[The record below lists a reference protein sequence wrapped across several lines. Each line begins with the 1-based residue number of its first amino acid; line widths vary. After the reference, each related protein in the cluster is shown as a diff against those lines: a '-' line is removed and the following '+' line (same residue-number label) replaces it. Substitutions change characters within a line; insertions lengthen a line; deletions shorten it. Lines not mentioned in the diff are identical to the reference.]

1 MEAKKVNLITDSTI
15 AYWKNILL
23 DDVKL
28 LDLPSRKLTV
38 KNSVDQGSLLRTQ
51 FSADVTSKVKANIVG
66 DNKIE
71 AFFITALS
79 ILLQRYT
86 NQIDIAFGL
95 TIDDND
101 NAHNNL
107 ALFRNS
113 IDPTTDF
120 TILNNQT
127 KEILA
132 LHKANPY
139 PTDKFLKDFNLVK
152 DNGENV
158 VLDVVLAINS
168 IKDSAT
174 ISNDTDATDAIEF
187 VGSVY
192 SKSNIKVVLN
202 IAEEHIKFD
211 LIFNENIFDK
221 ELIVQ
226 FMQHYKH
233 IVPLLIE
240 QSSTAV
246 GSINILS
253 ETEQSR
259 LLNEFNTPYAAYLRE
274 KTIVDLLNEQAVKTP
289 NNIAVAYEEN
299 SLTYAELHKLSNQ
312 FADYL
317 IKKHGAAKGDFA
329 CLILERSEW
338 LIVSMMGILKA
349 GAVYV
354 PVDPNYPDE
363 RIDYIK
369 EDSNCDFTV
378 DAAAIEEFNATCD
391 TYSTEEVKDIN
402 LEPSDLIYIIY
413 TSGTTG
419 KPKGVQLE
427 HRNIVSL
434 FVNDDQ
440 FYDFNETDVW
450 TMFHSYCFDFSVWE
464 MYGALF
470 FGGKLII
477 PSKEVIKDPYEF
489 MSLVIKEKVTIL
501 NQTPSSFLN
510 IMGSLPTDDVD
521 LNLRYVIF
529 GGEALF
535 PKYLEKWYR
544 KFPSIQ
550 FVNGYGITET
560 TIFTT
565 FNIIDDEDIRT
576 NISNIGN
583 CISTLSSHVVNTNNQ
598 LQPIGV
604 IGELCISGHGLARGY
619 LNRPELTDQ
628 KFIDN
633 PFEQGEKMYR
643 SGDLVKRLSDG
654 TLEYIGRID
663 HQVKIRGHRVELGEI
678 ESSIDAIA
686 GIKRTVVLPNTNA
699 EGEARLV
706 AYLLADGDK
715 PEISSIKQELF
726 DKLPEFMMPTF
737 FMWVDEFPTNSNGKI
752 DKEKLPEPEYLRS
765 SSDVIFRKPRTKTEK
780 GLASIWEKELKVSGI
795 GLDDNFFEMGGTS
808 IVAQKV
814 VNAIMKTLQVRIPV
828 TKLYQYT
835 TISGLSAFMGG
846 DKKTA
851 LFSNKRNVK
860 NKNKSKDVAIIAMSA
875 RFPGANTI
883 DQFWDVLKNGRET
896 ISFFTPEELDQ
907 SIPEATRKD
916 PLYVAARGIVPS
928 AKTFDARFFGL
939 TPKFA
944 AAMDP
949 QQRLFLE
956 LAWEVLEESGHLPEH
971 YTGRV
976 GVYAGTG
983 TNTYYK
989 KNILPNSEVVEAI
1002 GQLQLDTANE
1012 KDYIASRTAYQL
1024 DLKGPA
1030 VSIHSACSTSLLA
1043 IAEAVEAIRNGQ
1055 CEIAVAGG
1063 SSITAPMNSG
1073 HLYQEGSMLSTDGHC
1088 RPFDAQARG
1097 TVFSDGA
1104 GAIILKDLEE
1114 AKKDGDIIYGVVKG
1128 VGINNDGGHKGSFT
1142 APSAEGQANAIAA
1155 AINDANISP
1164 DTISYIETHGTATP
1178 LGDPIEVEG
1187 LNLAFGEQEK
1197 RNFCGLGS
1205 VKSNMGHMTAAA
1217 GVAGIIKT
1225 VLAFNHKVIPP
1236 SLGFDKPNPE
1246 IDFENSPFYVNNK
1259 LSDWNVKGQRRAG
1272 VSSFGVGGTNV
1283 HIVVEEY
1290 EMEARTS
1297 KFQRPLQLLPISA
1310 KTNTSLAG
1318 YETVLK
1324 KHIDAKPDLN
1334 LADVAYTL
1342 STTKA
1347 SFNNRRFIL
1356 ASDTKDASAFLID
1369 NDLKTTQSS
1378 VVKNIPSEIV
1388 FLLPGQGSQYLNMG
1402 KDLYDGES
1410 VFREAVDTC
1419 ADLLLDTIKVDIR
1432 EIIFQD
1438 ASSEEAENKLRDTR
1452 YTQPAL
1458 FTIEYALSQLW
1469 MSWGIQ
1475 PTVLCGHSLGEFVG
1489 AHLAGIFSLE
1499 DALKLVSMRGI
1510 LVSGL
1515 PKGSMLTV
1523 RIDQDSLEKILPKT
1537 LAIAAV
1543 NSAKLCVVSGEGDEI
1558 TKFSELLKEQ
1568 SLAYRLIATSHAF
1581 HSSMMDPIL
1590 EEFGDVVK
1598 NINLNI
1604 PELPIIS
1611 TVTGTWLTNEEA
1623 VDPVYWTNHLRDT
1636 VRFSDAM
1643 DTIVKL
1649 EDVVLLEVGPGN
1661 TLTTLSRQNKGAKN
1675 IKSLASLP
1683 VPKKEENSYHGVLKA
1698 LGQLWL
1704 TGLTIDWNALYTNQ
1718 ERQKLR
1724 LPTYVFDRKPCW
1736 IDPLVS
1742 IPKEITHLNADQ
1754 PITRIIEKPKSAAPM
1769 RNVSI
1774 LNKISE
1780 LISNSYGIEL
1790 EVADKDSSFLELG
1803 LDSLILTQMA
1813 ITCKKEFKIP
1823 ITFRQLNEDINTP
1836 ELLANYLDRNL
1847 PADVMA
1853 PQPVAE
1859 ADPQPVAAFNQVQQA
1874 VPANYTTSATNQTAI
1889 GLIGEQ
1895 LNLLSRQLQLLQGNA
1910 VAPAPQ
1916 PVAVPNPAPAKVVN
1930 GSSTLDARSEQEKME
1945 HKKPFGAS
1953 PRIERQST
1961 GLDQAQS
1968 QYLKDLTVR
1977 YNTKTIGSKNY
1988 AQNNRAKMA
1997 DPRVVSGFKPLTK
2010 ELVYPVVIG
2019 KSAGNR
2025 LWDVD
2030 GNEYIDALNGFGSC
2044 FFGYQ
2049 PDFIKKAMHDQIE
2062 LGYEVGPQ
2070 HPLAGEVCELLCE
2083 FTGHDRA
2090 ALCNTGSEAVLGA
2103 MRIARTVTGRSLIVA
2118 FTGAYHGINDEGIVR
2133 GSQKKKTFPAA
2144 AGILPEAVQN
2154 MLILD
2159 YGTDESLQIIKD
2171 RAHEIAGVLIEP
2183 VQSRRPEFQP
2193 IEFIKKVRELTTAEE
2208 IAFIFDEVI
2217 TGFRMHPGGAQAL
2230 FDVKADLATY
2240 GKVIGGGVSIG
2251 AIVGKKEYM
2260 DALDGGF
2267 WQYGDDSYPEVGVTY
2282 FAGTF
2287 VRHPL
2292 ALASAKAVLLHMKEQ
2307 GPSLQA
2313 NVSAMTERM
2322 AKSLNAIFVKDGL
2335 PIEITYFGSLWRLK
2349 FKKDIPYS
2357 ELLFVSMREKGIHI
2371 WDGFPCFL
2379 TTAYTS
2385 DDVDFLM
2392 KTLLSSIDEL
2402 VAVGILSKEAVNGNH
2417 VVSSQS
2423 SFDKLNTPPVPGA
2436 RLGRDEKGQ
2445 PAWYVADAS
2454 QESGY
2459 LKIEI

>member
-28 LDLPSRKLTV
+28 LDLPSRKLSV
-38 KNSVDQGSLLRTQ
+38 KNSVGKGSLLRTR
-51 FSADVTSKVKANIVG
+51 FSADVTSKVKTYVAG
-66 DNKIE
+66 DTYIE
-71 AFFITALS
+71 AFLISALS
-79 ILLQRYT
+79 VLLQRYT
-86 NQIDIAFGL
+86 NQIDIAFGF
-95 TIDDND
+95 TVDDND

-107 ALFRNS
+107 ALFRNN
-113 IDPTTDF
+113 IDPTEDF
-120 TILNNQT
+120 TTLHNQT

-152 DNGENV
+152 DNGENA

-168 IKDSAT
+168 VIDAAV
-174 ISNDTDATDAIEF
+174 ISNDNDAKESIKFIGLVETD
-187 VGSVY
+187 
-192 SKSNIKVVLN
+192 SNIKLVLN
-202 IAEEHIKFD
+202 TADEHIKFD
-211 LIFNENIFDK
+211 LVFNETIFDK

-226 FMQHYKH
+226 FMQHYKQ

-240 QSSTAV
+240 QPSTAV

-253 ETEQSR
+253 EKER
-259 LLNEFNTPYAAYLRE
+259 FKLLKEFNTPYAAYPRE
-274 KTIVDLLNEQAVKTP
+274 KTIVDLLNEQAVETP
-289 NNIAVAYEEN
+289 NNIAVVYEEN
-299 SLTYAELHKLSNQ
+299 SLTYDELHKLSNQ
-312 FADYL
+312 FANYL

-338 LIVSMMGILKA
+338 LIVSMMGIMKA

-354 PVDPNYPDE
+354 PVDPNYPEE

-378 DAAAIEEFNATCD
+378 DASEIEEFNATRD
-391 TYSTEEVKDIN
+391 SYSTEDIKDIK
-402 LEPSDLIYIIY
+402 LEPTDLIYIIY

-440 FYDFNETDVW
+440 FYDFTENDVW

-464 MYGALF
+464 MYGALL

-510 IMGSLPTDDVD
+510 IMGSLPTGDID

-544 KFPSIQ
+544 KFPGIQ

-565 FNIIDDEDIRT
+565 FNIIDDEDIKT

-706 AYLLADGDK
+706 AYLLADGEK
-715 PEISSIKQELF
+715 PEISSIRKELF
-726 DKLPEFMMPTF
+726 DTLPEFMMPTF

-752 DKEKLPEPEYLRS
+752 DKDKLPEPEYLRAT
-765 SSDVIFRKPRTKTEK
+765 SDVIFRKPRTKTEK

-814 VNAIMKTLQVRIPV
+814 VNAIMKTLQIRIPV
-828 TKLYQYT
+828 TKLYQHT
-835 TISGLSAFMGG
+835 TISTLSEFMGG
-846 DKKTA
+846 EKKTV
-851 LFSNKRNVK
+851 LFSSKRKVN
-860 NKNKSKDVAIIAMSA
+860 NKSNDVAIIGMAG
-875 RFPGANTI
+875 RFPGVNSI
-883 DQFWDVLKNGRET
+883 DEFWDVLKNGKET
-896 ISFFTPEELDQ
+896 ISFFTKEELDQ
-907 SIPEATRKD
+907 SIPASLRND
-916 PLYVAARGIVPS
+916 HLYVAARGVVPS
-928 AKTFDARFFGL
+928 AKMFDARFFGL
-939 TPKFA
+939 TPKLA
-944 AAMDP
+944 EAMDP

-956 LAWEVLEESGHLPEH
+956 LAWEALEESGHLPEH

-989 KNILPNSEVVEAI
+989 KNVLPNSEVVESI
-1002 GQLQLDTANE
+1002 GQLQLDTVNE
-1012 KDYIASRTAYQL
+1012 KDYVASRTAYQL
-1024 DLKGPA
+1024 NLKGPA
-1030 VSIHSACSTSLLA
+1030 VSVHSACSTSLLA
-1043 IAEAVEAIRNGQ
+1043 IAEAVESIRNGH
-1055 CEIAVAGG
+1055 CEVALAGG
-1063 SSITAPMNSG
+1063 SSITAPINSG

-1088 RPFDAQARG
+1088 RPFDAQAKG

-1104 GAIILKDLEE
+1104 GVIVLKNLEE

-1128 VGINNDGGHKGSFT
+1128 VGINNDGGEKGSFT
-1142 APSAEGQANAIAA
+1142 APSAEGQANAIKS
-1155 AINDANISP
+1155 AIDDANISP
-1164 DTISYIETHGTATP
+1164 DTISYVEAHGTATP
-1178 LGDPIEVEG
+1178 LGDPIEIEG
-1187 LNLAFGEQEK
+1187 LHLAFGAQSK
-1197 RNFCGLGS
+1197 KNFCGLGS

-1217 GVAGIIKT
+1217 GVAGLIKT
-1225 VLAFNHKVIPP
+1225 ILAFNHKVIPP
-1236 SLGFDKPNPE
+1236 SLGFEKPNPV
-1246 IDFENSPFYVNNK
+1246 IDFVNSPFYVTNT
-1259 LSDWNVKGQRRAG
+1259 LTPWEVEGPRRAG
-1272 VSSFGVGGTNV
+1272 ISSFGVGGTNV
-1283 HIVVEEY
+1283 HVVVEEY
-1290 EMEARTS
+1290 EMEAKTS

-1310 KTNTSLAG
+1310 KTQTSLAG
-1318 YETVLK
+1318 FETVLK
-1324 KHIDAKPDLN
+1324 NHIDAKPDLN
-1334 LADVAYTL
+1334 LADVAATL

-1347 SFNNRRFIL
+1347 SFSHRRFIL
-1356 ASDTKDASAFLID
+1356 ASDIKDASEFLMD
-1369 NDLKTTQSS
+1369 NDLKATQSS
-1378 VVKNIPSEIV
+1378 VVKNVPSEIV

-1402 KDLYDGES
+1402 KDFYDGES

-1419 ADLLLDTIKVDIR
+1419 ADVLLDTIKVDIR

-1438 ASSEEAENKLRDTR
+1438 VNSEEAENKLRDTR

-1489 AHLAGIFSLE
+1489 AHLAGVFSLE

-1510 LVSGL
+1510 LVSRL

-1523 RIDQDSLEKILPKT
+1523 RIDQESLEKILPKT
-1537 LAIAAV
+1537 LSIAAV
-1543 NSAKLCVVSGEGDEI
+1543 NSATLCVVSGEDDEI

-1568 SLAYRLIATSHAF
+1568 SLPYRLIATSHAF

-1604 PELPIIS
+1604 PELPIVS

-1623 VDPVYWTNHLRDT
+1623 VDHVYWTNHLRDT

-1643 DTIVKL
+1643 DTMVKL
-1649 EDVVLLEVGPGN
+1649 EDVVLVEVGPGN

-1675 IKSLASLP
+1675 IKSLASLSI
-1683 VPKKEENSYHGVLKA
+1683 PKKDENSYHGILKA

-1704 TGLTIDWNALYTNQ
+1704 TGLTVDWNAFYKNQ
-1718 ERQKLR
+1718 ERQRLR

-1736 IDPLVS
+1736 IDPVVS
-1742 IPKEITHLNADQ
+1742 IPKERTHLNSDQ

-1790 EVADKDSSFLELG
+1790 EVADKNSSFLELG

-1836 ELLANYLDRNL
+1836 ELLANYLDQNL
-1847 PADVMA
+1847 PAEFMA

-1859 ADPQPVAAFNQVQQA
+1859 AAPQPIAAFNQVQQVA
-1874 VPANYTTSATNQTAI
+1874 PADYTTSATNQTAI

-1895 LNLLSRQLQLLQGNA
+1895 LNLLSRQLQLLQGNV
-1910 VAPAPQ
+1910 VAQAPQ
-1916 PVAVPNPAPAKVVN
+1916 PIAVSNPAPAKVVN
-1930 GSSTLDARSEQEKME
+1930 GSSSLDSRSEEEKLE

-1953 PRIERQST
+1953 PRIEKQST

-1968 QYLKDLTVR
+1968 QYLKDLTVK

-1988 AQNNRAKMA
+1988 AQDNRAKMA

-2193 IEFIKKVRELTTAEE
+2193 VEFIKNVRELTTKEE

-2240 GKVIGGGVSIG
+2240 GKVMGGGVSIG

-2292 ALASAKAVLLHMKEQ
+2292 ALASSKAALLHMKEQ

-2322 AKSLNAIFVKDGL
+2322 AKSLNATFAKDGL

-2385 DDVDFLM
+2385 NDVDFLM
-2392 KTLLSSIDEL
+2392 KTLLSSIDDL
-2402 VAVGILSKEAVNGNH
+2402 VQVGILTKEGVNGNH

-2423 SFDKLNTPPVPGA
+2423 SFDKLNTPPVVGA

-2445 PAWYVADAS
+2445 PAWYVADAN

-2459 LKIEI
+2459 MKIDI

>member
-1 MEAKKVNLITDSTI
+1 MEAKKEILINDSTV

-23 DDVKL
+23 DDIKL

-38 KNSVDQGSLLRTQ
+38 KECVGQGSLLRTQ
-51 FSADVTSKVKANIVG
+51 FSADVTSKIKAYTASGGQTSFLV
-66 DNKIE
+66 
-71 AFFITALS
+71 TALS
-79 ILLQRYT
+79 VLLQRYT
-86 NQIDIAFGL
+86 NQSDIAFGL
-95 TIDDND
+95 AIDEDVK
-101 NAHNNL
+101 NNL
-107 ALFRNS
+107 SLFRNT
-113 IDPTTDF
+113 IDPTVDF
-120 TILNNQT
+120 NTLSNQT
-127 KEILA
+127 KKILA
-132 LHKANPY
+132 SNKANPY
-139 PTDKFLKDFNLVK
+139 PTDKLIKDFNLVK
-152 DNGENV
+152 ENGENALLDF
-158 VLDVVLAINS
+158 VLSINYKAAISNEN
-168 IKDSAT
+168 SAT
-174 ISNDTDATDAIEF
+174 DVIEFKGTVDSISNIQ
-187 VGSVY
+187 
-192 SKSNIKVVLN
+192 VLLN
-202 IAEEHIKFD
+202 VSDEYIQFEIV
-211 LIFNENIFDK
+211 FNENVFDK
-221 ELIVQ
+221 DVIVQ
-226 FMQHYKH
+226 FMQHFKNV
-233 IVPLLIE
+233 VPRIMEQPSAAIGYIDVLLE
-240 QSSTAV
+240 KEHST
-246 GSINILS
+246 IL
-253 ETEQSR
+253 
-259 LLNEFNTPYAAYLRE
+259 NDFNAPYVDYPRE
-274 KTIVDLLNEQAVKTP
+274 KTIVDLLNEQAEKTP
-289 NNIAVAYEEN
+289 NRIAVVYEDR
-299 SLTYAELHKLSNQ
+299 SLTYNELHRLSNQ
-312 FADYL
+312 FATYL
-317 IKKHGAAKGDFA
+317 IKKKGAVKGNLA

-338 LIVSMMGILKA
+338 LIVSMVGIMKA
-349 GAVYV
+349 GAAYV
-354 PVDPNYPDE
+354 PVDPNYPNKRKE
-363 RIDYIK
+363 YIK

-378 DAAAIEEFNATCD
+378 DTAAIEEFNATID
-391 TYSTEEVKDIN
+391 DYSTGEITSVDLK
-402 LEPSDLIYIIY
+402 PTDLIYIIY

-419 KPKGVQLE
+419 NPKGVMLE
-427 HRNIVSL
+427 HTNIVSL
-434 FVNDDQ
+434 FVHDNQ
-440 FYDFNETDVW
+440 LFDFNETDVW

-464 MYGALF
+464 IYGALL
-470 FGGKLII
+470 FGGKLIV
-477 PSKEVIKDPYEF
+477 PSSLVIKDPYEF
-489 MSLVIKEKVTIL
+489 MSLVIKEKVTVL
-501 NQTPSSFLN
+501 SQTPSSFLN
-510 IMGSLPTDDVD
+510 IMGSLPDGEVD
-521 LNLRYVIF
+521 LKLRYVIF
-529 GGEALF
+529 GGESLF
-535 PKYLEKWYR
+535 PKYLEKWHER
-544 KFPSIQ
+544 FPAIQ

-560 TIFTT
+560 TVFVT
-565 FNIIDDEDIRT
+565 FKMIDDEDIRT
-576 NISNIGN
+576 NVSNIGN
-583 CISTLSSHVVNTNNQ
+583 SIRTLSTFVVNAQDQ

-604 IGELCISGHGLARGY
+604 IGELCVSGYGLARGY
-619 LNRPELTDQ
+619 LNRPELSEQ
-628 KFIDN
+628 KFGAN
-633 PFEQGEKMYR
+633 PFLQGEKMYR
-643 SGDLVKRLSDG
+643 SGDLVRLLSDG
-654 TLEYIGRID
+654 NFEFVGRID

-678 ESSIDAIA
+678 ESTLNEIS
-686 GIKRTVVLPNTNA
+686 GVKRAVVLANTNKD
-699 EGEARLV
+699 GETRLV
-706 AYLLADGDK
+706 AYMQANGEK
-715 PEISSIKQELF
+715 PSISELKSGLEE
-726 DKLPEFMMPTF
+726 KLPIFMVPAF
-737 FMWVDEFPTNSNGKI
+737 FMWVDEFATNANDKI
-752 DKEKLPEPEYLRS
+752 DKTKLPEPSYERS
-765 SSDVIFRKPRTKTEK
+765 SSDVIFRKPRTKVEK
-780 GLASIWEKELKVSGI
+780 NIAAIWEKELSISGI

-808 IVAQKV
+808 LMAQKV
-814 VNAIMKTLQVRIPV
+814 TNAMMKTTGIRIPV

-835 TISGLSAFMGG
+835 TIASLSLFLDGN
-846 DKKTA
+846 KKNA
-851 LFSNKRNVK
+851 PLEFKYKKKDANS
-860 NKNKSKDVAIIAMSA
+860 SKDVAIIAMSG
-875 RFPGANTI
+875 RFPGANNI
-883 DQFWDVLKNGRET
+883 DEFWDVLKNGKET
-896 ISFFTPEELDQ
+896 ISFFSPEELDQ
-907 SIPEATRKD
+907 SIPAATRKD

-944 AAMDP
+944 EAMDP

-971 YTGRV
+971 YKGRV

-989 KNILPNSEVVEAI
+989 KNVLPNSEVVETI

-1012 KDYIASRTAYQL
+1012 KDYISSRTAYQL

-1030 VSIHSACSTSLLA
+1030 VSVHSACSTSLLA

-1088 RPFDAQARG
+1088 RPFDSQARG

-1164 DTISYIETHGTATP
+1164 ETISYIETHGTATP
-1178 LGDPIEVEG
+1178 LGDPIEIDG

-1197 RNFCGLGS
+1197 RNFCGIGS
-1205 VKSNMGHMTAAA
+1205 VKSNMGHLTAAA
-1217 GVAGIIKT
+1217 GVTGLIKT
-1225 VLAFNHKVIPP
+1225 ILAFNYKVIPP
-1236 SLGFDKPNPE
+1236 SLGYEKPNPE
-1246 IDFENSPFYVNNK
+1246 IDFENSPFYVNNT
-1259 LSDWNVKGQRRAG
+1259 LTDWNVEGVRRAG

-1283 HIVVEEY
+1283 HVVVEEY
-1290 EMEARTS
+1290 EIEQKTS
-1297 KFQRPLQLLPISA
+1297 KFQRPLQIMPISA
-1310 KTNTSLAG
+1310 KTTTSLTG
-1318 YETVLK
+1318 FESVLK
-1324 KHIDAKPDLN
+1324 EHIDSQPELN

-1356 ASDTKDASAFLID
+1356 ADDAKTASEVLV
-1369 NDLKTTQSS
+1369 NTDLKATQSS
-1378 VVKNIPSEIV
+1378 IVKTVPSEIV

-1402 KDLYDGES
+1402 KDLYEGES
-1410 VFREAVDTC
+1410 TFREAVDVC
-1419 ADLLLDTIKVDIR
+1419 ADLLLNTIKVDIR

-1438 ASSEEAENKLRDTR
+1438 ANSEEAENKLKDTR

-1489 AHLAGIFSLE
+1489 AHLAGVFSLE

-1523 RIDQDSLEKILPKT
+1523 RINQESLEKILPKT
-1537 LAIAAV
+1537 LSIAAV
-1543 NSAKLCVVSGEGDEI
+1543 NSAKLCVVSGEDDEI

-1568 SLAYRLIATSHAF
+1568 GLPYRLIATSHAF
-1581 HSSMMDPIL
+1581 HSSMMNPIL
-1590 EEFGDVVK
+1590 EEFGEEVK
-1598 NINLNI
+1598 NINLNS
-1604 PELPIIS
+1604 PQLPIIS

-1683 VPKKEENSYHGVLKA
+1683 IPKKEENSYHGVLKA

-1704 TGLTIDWNALYTNQ
+1704 TGLTVDWNAFYNNQ
-1718 ERQKLR
+1718 QRQKLR

-1742 IPKEITHLNADQ
+1742 LPKERIHLNADQ

-1836 ELLANYLDRNL
+1836 ELLANYLDKNL
-1847 PADVMA
+1847 PSDVMA
-1853 PQPVAE
+1853 PQPVVE
-1859 ADPQPVAAFNQVQQA
+1859 AAPQPVAAVNPVQQA
-1874 VPANYTTSATNQTAI
+1874 VPANYNTSATNQTAI

-1895 LNLLSRQLQLLQGNA
+1895 LNLLSRQLQLLQGNTP
-1910 VAPAPQ
+1910 APAPQ
-1916 PVAVPNPAPAKVVN
+1916 PVAAPKPVQAKVVN
-1930 GSSTLDARSEQEKME
+1930 GSASLDSRSEQEKLE

-1953 PRIERQST
+1953 PRIEKQST

-1968 QYLKDLTVR
+1968 QYLKELTEK
-1977 YNTKTIGSKNY
+1977 YNAKTIGSKNY
-1988 AQNNRAKMA
+1988 AQDNRAKMA

-2019 KSAGNR
+2019 KSSGNR

-2144 AGILPEAVQN
+2144 AGIMPEAVQN

-2159 YGTDESLQIIKD
+2159 YGTEESLQIIKD

-2193 IEFIKKVRELTTAEE
+2193 IEFIKNVRELTTKEE

-2240 GKVIGGGVSIG
+2240 GKVMGGGVSIG

-2267 WQYGDDSYPEVGVTY
+2267 WEYGDDSYPEVGVTY

-2292 ALASAKAVLLHMKEQ
+2292 ALASSKAALLHMKEQ

-2322 AKSLNAIFVKDGL
+2322 AKNLNAAFAKDGL

-2392 KTLLSSIDEL
+2392 NTLLSSIDEL
-2402 VAVGILSKEAVNGNH
+2402 VAVGILSKESVNGNH
-2417 VVSSQS
+2417 VASSQS
-2423 SFDKLNTPPVPGA
+2423 SFEKLNTPPVPGA

-2454 QESGY
+2454 QEGGY
-2459 LKIEI
+2459 MKIDI

>member
-1 MEAKKVNLITDSTI
+1 MEANKANSIKDATAT
-15 AYWKNILL
+15 YRKNILL
-23 DDVKL
+23 DDIKL

-38 KNSVDQGSLLRTQ
+38 EENIGQGSLLRTY
-51 FSADVTSKVKANIVG
+51 FSAAVTSNVKAYLATNSFESFLVS
-66 DNKIE
+66 
-71 AFFITALS
+71 ALS
-79 ILLQRYT
+79 VLLQRYT
-86 NQIDIAFGL
+86 NQLDISFGL
-95 TIDDND
+95 TIDDNT
-101 NAHNNL
+101 L
-107 ALFRNS
+107 SLFRNTV
-113 IDPTTDF
+113 DPTVDF
-120 TILNNQT
+120 NTLNNQT
-127 KEILA
+127 KSILQ
-132 LHKANPY
+132 LNKANPY
-139 PTDKFLKDFNLVK
+139 PMDKFVEDFNLVNE
-152 DNGENV
+152 NGENALLDFV
-158 VLDVVLAINS
+158 VSINS
-168 IKDSAT
+168 SKNQAS
-174 ISNDTDATDAIEF
+174 ISNEDNVTDGIEF
-187 VGSVY
+187 VGLVDSL
-192 SKSNIKVVLN
+192 SNIKVLLDLSN
-202 IAEEHIKFD
+202 EHIK
-211 LIFNENIFDK
+211 LEVVFNENVFDK
-221 ELIVQ
+221 DVMEQ
-226 FMQHYKH
+226 FMVHLKTL
-233 IVPLLIE
+233 VPRLIE
-240 QSSTAV
+240 QPSVAI
-246 GSINILS
+246 GSVNVLLDK
-253 ETEQSR
+253 EQSR
-259 LLNEFNTPYAAYLRE
+259 ILNDFNSPYVDYPRE
-274 KTIVDLLNEQAVKTP
+274 KTIVDLLNEQAEKTP
-289 NNIAVAYEEN
+289 NRIAVVYEDR
-299 SLTYAELHKLSNQ
+299 SLTYRELHKLSNQ

-317 IKKHGAAKGDFA
+317 IKKKGAVKGNLA
-329 CLILERSEW
+329 CLILDRSEW
-338 LIVSMMGILKA
+338 LIISMVGIMKA

-354 PVDPNYPDE
+354 PVDPNYPDKRKE
-363 RIDYIK
+363 YIK

-378 DAAAIEEFNATCD
+378 DATAIEEFNSTIDA
-391 TYSTEEVKDIN
+391 YSKEEITSVDLN
-402 LEPSDLIYIIY
+402 PNDLIYIIY

-419 KPKGVQLE
+419 KPKGVMLE
-427 HRNIVSL
+427 HTNIVSL
-434 FVNDDQ
+434 FVHDNQ
-440 FYDFNETDVW
+440 LFDFNETDVW

-464 MYGALF
+464 MYGALL

-477 PSKEVIKDPYEF
+477 PSSSVIKDPYEF
-489 MSLVIKEKVTIL
+489 MSLVIKEKVTVL
-501 NQTPSSFLN
+501 SQTPSSFLN
-510 IMGSLPTDDVD
+510 IMGSLPEGNVD
-521 LNLRYVIF
+521 LKLRYVIF
-529 GGEALF
+529 GGESLF
-535 PKYLEKWYR
+535 PKYLKKWHER
-544 KFPSIQ
+544 FPAIQ

-560 TIFTT
+560 TVFVT
-565 FNIIDDEDIRT
+565 FKMIDDEDIRT
-576 NISNIGN
+576 NVSNIGN
-583 CISTLSSHVVNTNNQ
+583 CIPTLSAFVVNGQDQ
-598 LQPIGV
+598 LQPTGV
-604 IGELCISGHGLARGY
+604 IGELCVSGYGLARGY
-619 LNRPELTDQ
+619 LNRPELSKQ
-628 KFIDN
+628 KFAEN
-633 PFEQGEKMYR
+633 PFLADEKMYR
-643 SGDLVKRLSDG
+643 SGDLVRLLPDG
-654 TLEYIGRID
+654 NFEFVGRID

-678 ESSIDAIA
+678 ESTLNEIS
-686 GIKRTVVLPNTNA
+686 GVKRAVVLANTNKD
-699 EGEARLV
+699 GETRLV
-706 AYLLADGDK
+706 AYLQANGVK
-715 PEISSIKQELF
+715 PSISELKSGLEE
-726 DKLPEFMMPTF
+726 KLPVFMVPAF
-737 FMWVDEFPTNSNGKI
+737 FMWVDEFATNANDKI
-752 DKEKLPEPEYLRS
+752 DKSKLPEPSYERS
-765 SSDVIFRKPRTKTEK
+765 SSDVIFRKPRTKVEK
-780 GLASIWEKELKVSGI
+780 NIAAIWEKELSISGI

-808 IVAQKV
+808 LMAQKV
-814 VNAIMKTLQVRIPV
+814 ANAMMKTTGIRIPV

-835 TISGLSAFMGG
+835 TIASLSLFLDGN
-846 DKKTA
+846 KKNTSPV
-851 LFSNKRNVK
+851 FKYK
-860 NKNKSKDVAIIAMSA
+860 KKDTNKSKDVAIIAMSG
-875 RFPGANTI
+875 RFPGANNI
-883 DQFWDVLKNGRET
+883 DEFWDVLKSGKET

-916 PLYVAARGIVPS
+916 PLYVAARGIVSS

-944 AAMDP
+944 EAMDP

-956 LAWEVLEESGHLPEH
+956 LAWEVLEESGHLLEH
-971 YTGRV
+971 YNGRV

-989 KNILPNSEVVEAI
+989 KNVLPNSEVVETI

-1030 VSIHSACSTSLLA
+1030 VSVHSACSTSLLA

-1055 CEIAVAGG
+1055 CEIAIAGG

-1088 RPFDAQARG
+1088 RPFDAQAKG

-1104 GAIILKDLEE
+1104 GAIILKDLDE

-1155 AINDANISP
+1155 AIDDANISP

-1178 LGDPIEVEG
+1178 LGDPIEIDG

-1197 RNFCGLGS
+1197 RNFCGIGS
-1205 VKSNMGHMTAAA
+1205 VKSNMGHLTAAA
-1217 GVAGIIKT
+1217 GVTGLIKT
-1225 VLAFNHKVIPP
+1225 ILAFNHKVIPP

-1246 IDFENSPFYVNNK
+1246 IDFENSPFYVNNT
-1259 LSDWNVKGQRRAG
+1259 LADWDVEGVRRAG

-1283 HIVVEEY
+1283 HVVVEEY
-1290 EMEARTS
+1290 EMEQKTP

-1310 KTNTSLAG
+1310 KTETSLAG
-1318 YETVLK
+1318 FETALK
-1324 KHIDAKPDLN
+1324 KHMDTKPELN

-1356 ASDTKDASAFLID
+1356 ADDTKVATDVLLDKDIKA
-1369 NDLKTTQSS
+1369 TQSS
-1378 VVKNIPSEIV
+1378 VVKIVPSEIV

-1410 VFREAVDTC
+1410 AFREAVDIC
-1419 ADLLLDTIKVDIR
+1419 AHLLLDTIKVDIR

-1438 ASSEEAENKLRDTR
+1438 ASSEDAENKLKDTR

-1469 MSWGIQ
+1469 MSWGIH

-1489 AHLAGIFSLE
+1489 AHLAGVFSLD

-1523 RIDQDSLEKILPKT
+1523 RIDQESLEQILPET
-1537 LAIAAV
+1537 LSVAAV
-1543 NSAKLCVVSGEGDEI
+1543 NSAKLCVVSGEDDEI
-1558 TKFSELLKEQ
+1558 TKFSELLKAQ
-1568 SLAYRLIATSHAF
+1568 GLPYRLIATSHAF
-1581 HSSMMDPIL
+1581 HSSMMNPIL
-1590 EEFGDVVK
+1590 EEFGELVK

-1604 PELPIIS
+1604 PQIPIVS
-1611 TVTGTWLTNEEA
+1611 TVTGSWLTNEEA
-1623 VDPVYWTNHLRDT
+1623 VNPVYWTNHLRDT
-1636 VRFSDAM
+1636 VLFSDAM

-1661 TLTTLSRQNKGAKN
+1661 TLTTLSRQNKGAKH

-1683 VPKKEENSYHGVLKA
+1683 VLKKDENAYQGVLTA

-1704 TGLTIDWNALYTNQ
+1704 TGLTIDWNALYNNQ

-1742 IPKEITHLNADQ
+1742 IPKERTHLNADQ

-1780 LISNSYGIEL
+1780 LISNSYGIDL
-1790 EVADKDSSFLELG
+1790 EVTDKDSSFLELG

-1836 ELLANYLDRNL
+1836 ELLANYLDKNL

-1859 ADPQPVAAFNQVQQA
+1859 AAPQPVAAVNYVQQA
-1874 VPANYTTSATNQTAI
+1874 VPGTPNTSATNQTAI

-1895 LNLLSRQLQLLQGNA
+1895 LNLLSRQLQLLQGNTA
-1910 VAPAPQ
+1910 AAQ
-1916 PVAVPNPAPAKVVN
+1916 PVTVAKPVPAKVVN
-1930 GSSTLDARSEQEKME
+1930 GSASLDARSEQEKLE

-1953 PRIERQST
+1953 PRIEKKST
-1961 GLDQAQS
+1961 ELDQVQT
-1968 QYLKDLTVR
+1968 QYLKELTEK
-1977 YNTKTIGSKNY
+1977 YNSKTIGSKNY
-1988 AQNNRAKMA
+1988 AQDNRAKMA

-2019 KSAGNR
+2019 KSSGNR

-2049 PDFIKKAMHDQIE
+2049 PDFIKKAMHEQID

-2159 YGTDESLQIIKD
+2159 YGTEESLQIIKD

-2183 VQSRRPEFQP
+2183 IQSRRPEFQP
-2193 IEFIKKVRELTTAEE
+2193 IEFIKNVREVTTDEE
-2208 IAFIFDEVI
+2208 IPFIFDEVI

-2240 GKVIGGGVSIG
+2240 GKVMGGGVSIG

-2292 ALASAKAVLLHMKEQ
+2292 ALASSKASLLHMKEQ

-2322 AKSLNAIFVKDGL
+2322 AKSLNATFSKDGL

-2392 KTLLSSIDEL
+2392 KTLLASINEL
-2402 VAVGILSKEAVNGNH
+2402 VAVGILSKEGVNGNH
-2417 VVSSQS
+2417 VASPQS
-2423 SFDKLNTPPVPGA
+2423 SFEKLNTPPVPGA

-2459 LKIEI
+2459 LKIDISI

>member
-1 MEAKKVNLITDSTI
+1 MKAKKENVITDSTK
-15 AYWKNILL
+15 AYWKKILL

-28 LDLPSRKLTV
+28 LDLPSRKLAAKDGV
-38 KNSVDQGSLLRTQ
+38 RQGSLLRTY
-51 FSADVTSKVKANIVG
+51 FSAEVSSEIKAYTASG
-66 DNKIE
+66 SIE
-71 AFFITALS
+71 SFLITALGV
-79 ILLQRYT
+79 LLQRYT
-86 NQIDIAFGL
+86 NQLDIAFGL
-95 TIDDND
+95 SIDDD
-101 NAHNNL
+101 TVS
-107 ALFRNS
+107 LFRNTV
-113 IDPTTDF
+113 DPTVDF
-120 TILNNQT
+120 ITLNNQT
-127 KEILA
+127 KSILQ
-132 LHKANPY
+132 LNKANPY
-139 PTDKFLKDFNLVK
+139 PTDKFVEDFNLVNE
-152 DNGENV
+152 NGENALLDF
-158 VLDVVLAINS
+158 VLSINS
-168 IKDSAT
+168 LKNEAEIT
-174 ISNDTDATDAIEF
+174 NDNSDTNAIEF
-187 VGSVY
+187 IGNVDSL
-192 SKSNIKVVLN
+192 SNIKVLLDCSN
-202 IAEEHIKFD
+202 EHLK
-211 LIFNENIFDK
+211 LEVVFNENVFEKNVIEQFMVHFKNVVPRLIERPSTPIGSIDVLLDK
-221 ELIVQ
+221 ERDTI
-226 FMQHYKH
+226 M
-233 IVPLLIE
+233 
-240 QSSTAV
+240 
-246 GSINILS
+246 
-253 ETEQSR
+253 
-259 LLNEFNTPYAAYLRE
+259 NEFNSPYVEYPRE
-274 KTIVDLLNEQAVKTP
+274 KTIVDLLNEQVKITP
-289 NNIAVAYEEN
+289 NRTAVVYEDRG
-299 SLTYAELHKLSNQ
+299 LTYNELHQLSNR

-317 IKKHGAAKGDFA
+317 IKKKGAIKGNLA
-329 CLILERSEW
+329 CLILDRSEW
-338 LIVSMMGILKA
+338 LIISMVGIMKA
-349 GAVYV
+349 GAAYV
-354 PVDPNYPDE
+354 PVDPNYPASRKE
-363 RIDYIK
+363 YIK

-378 DAAAIEEFNATCD
+378 DAAAIAEFNATID
-391 TYSTEEVKDIN
+391 NYSTADITTVD
-402 LEPSDLIYIIY
+402 LSPTDLIYIIY

-419 KPKGVQLE
+419 KPKGVMLE
-427 HRNIVSL
+427 HTNIVSL
-434 FVNDDQ
+434 FVHDNPI
-440 FYDFNETDVW
+440 FDFNEADVW

-464 MYGALF
+464 IYGALL
-470 FGGKLII
+470 FGGKLVI
-477 PSKEVIKDPYEF
+477 PSSSVIKDPFEF
-489 MSLVIKEKVTIL
+489 MSLVIKEKVTVL
-501 NQTPSSFLN
+501 SQTPSSFLN
-510 IMGSLPTDDVD
+510 IMGSLPEGDVD
-521 LNLRYVIF
+521 LKLRYVIF
-529 GGEALF
+529 GGESLF
-535 PKYLEKWYR
+535 PKYLKKWHQR
-544 KFPSIQ
+544 FPSIQ

-560 TIFTT
+560 TVFVT
-565 FNIIDDEDIRT
+565 FKMIDDEDIRT
-576 NISNIGN
+576 NVSNIGN
-583 CISTLSSHVVNTNNQ
+583 CIPTLSAFVVNGQDQ

-604 IGELCISGHGLARGY
+604 IGELCVSGYGLARGY
-619 LNRPELTDQ
+619 LNRPELSEQ
-628 KFIDN
+628 KFAVN
-633 PFEQGEKMYR
+633 PFLAGEKMYR
-643 SGDLVKRLSDG
+643 SGDLVRLLPDG
-654 TLEYIGRID
+654 NFEFVGRID

-678 ESSIDAIA
+678 ESTLNEISGVNRA
-686 GIKRTVVLPNTNA
+686 VVLANTNKD
-699 EGEARLV
+699 GETRLV
-706 AYLLADGDK
+706 AYLQANGEKPSVGTLKLAL
-715 PEISSIKQELF
+715 EE
-726 DKLPEFMMPTF
+726 KLPVFMVPAF
-737 FMWVDEFPTNSNGKI
+737 FMWVDEFPTNANDKI
-752 DKEKLPEPEYLRS
+752 DKSKLPEPSYERS
-765 SSDVIFRKPRTKTEK
+765 SSDVIFRKPRTKLEQSIA
-780 GLASIWEKELKVSGI
+780 GIWEKELSISDI

-808 IVAQKV
+808 LMAQKV
-814 VNAIMKTLQVRIPV
+814 ANAMMKTTGIRIPV

-835 TISGLSAFMGG
+835 TIASLSLFLDGN
-846 DKKTA
+846 KKNAPLEFKYKKKDTN
-851 LFSNKRNVK
+851 S
-860 NKNKSKDVAIIAMSA
+860 SKDVAIIAMSG
-875 RFPGANTI
+875 RFPGANNI
-883 DQFWDVLKNGRET
+883 DEFWDVLKNGRET
-896 ISFFTPEELDQ
+896 ISFFSPEELDQ

-944 AAMDP
+944 EAMDP

-971 YTGRV
+971 YKGRV

-989 KNILPNSEVVEAI
+989 KNILPNSEVVETI

-1030 VSIHSACSTSLLA
+1030 VSVHSACSTSLLA

-1088 RPFDAQARG
+1088 RPFDSQARG

-1178 LGDPIEVEG
+1178 LGDPIEIDG

-1197 RNFCGLGS
+1197 QNFCGIGS
-1205 VKSNMGHMTAAA
+1205 VKSNMGHLTAAA
-1217 GVAGIIKT
+1217 GVTGLIKT
-1225 VLAFNHKVIPP
+1225 ILAFNHKVIPP

-1246 IDFENSPFYVNNK
+1246 IDFENSPFYVNNT
-1259 LSDWNVKGQRRAG
+1259 LTDWNVEGVRRAG

-1283 HIVVEEY
+1283 HVVVEEY
-1290 EMEARTS
+1290 EMEQKTS

-1310 KTNTSLAG
+1310 KTETSLSG
-1318 YETVLK
+1318 FETALK
-1324 KHIDAKPDLN
+1324 KHMDIKPELN

-1356 ASDTKDASAFLID
+1356 ADDTKVAADVLLDKDIKA
-1369 NDLKTTQSS
+1369 TQSS
-1378 VVKNIPSEIV
+1378 VVKIVPSEIA

-1410 VFREAVDTC
+1410 TFREAVDIC
-1419 ADLLLDTIKVDIR
+1419 ANILLDIIKVDLR

-1438 ASSEEAENKLRDTR
+1438 KTSEEAENRLKDTR

-1469 MSWGIQ
+1469 MSWGIH

-1489 AHLAGIFSLE
+1489 AHLAGVFSLE
-1499 DALKLVSMRGI
+1499 DALKLVSMRGV

-1523 RIDQDSLEKILPKT
+1523 RIDEETLEKLIPKT
-1537 LAIAAV
+1537 LSIAAV
-1543 NSAKLCVVSGEGDEI
+1543 NSAKLCVVSGADDEI

-1568 SLAYRLIATSHAF
+1568 GLPYRLIATSHAF
-1581 HSSMMDPIL
+1581 HSSMMNPIL
-1590 EEFGDVVK
+1590 EEFGNVVK
-1598 NINLNI
+1598 NISLNI
-1604 PELPIIS
+1604 PQIPIIS

-1623 VDPVYWTNHLRDT
+1623 VDAVYWTNHLRDT

-1643 DTIVKL
+1643 DTLVKL

-1683 VPKKEENSYHGVLKA
+1683 LPKNDENSFYGILKA
-1698 LGQLWL
+1698 LGQIWL
-1704 TGLTIDWNALYTNQ
+1704 TGLSVDWNAFYKNQ

-1736 IDPLVS
+1736 IDPVVS
-1742 IPKEITHLNADQ
+1742 VPKEKAYLNADQ
-1754 PITRIIEKPKSAAPM
+1754 PLIKTIEKPKSAAPM

-1774 LNKISE
+1774 LHKISE
-1780 LISNSYGIEL
+1780 LISNSYGIDIE
-1790 EVADKDSSFLELG
+1790 ATDKDSSFLELG

-1836 ELLANYLDRNL
+1836 ELLANYLDKNL

-1853 PQPVAE
+1853 PQPIAE
-1859 ADPQPVAAFNQVQQA
+1859 AAPQPVAAVNHVQQA
-1874 VPANYTTSATNQTAI
+1874 MPANFNTSANNQTAI

-1910 VAPAPQ
+1910 VTPVPQ
-1916 PVAVPNPAPAKVVN
+1916 PVAVQKPVPAKEVKPVMN
-1930 GSSTLDARSEQEKME
+1930 LDSLSEQEKLE

-1953 PRIERQST
+1953 PKIERQST
-1961 GLDQAQS
+1961 GLDRAQS
-1968 QYLKDLTVR
+1968 QYLKELTEK
-1977 YNTKTIGSKNY
+1977 YNAKTIGSKNY
-1988 AQNNRAKMA
+1988 AQDNRAKMA

-2019 KSAGNR
+2019 KSTGNR

-2070 HPLAGEVCELLCE
+2070 HPLAGEVCDLLCE

-2144 AGILPEAVQN
+2144 AGIMPEAVQN

-2193 IEFIKKVRELTTAEE
+2193 IEFIKNVREVTSKEG

-2230 FDVKADLATY
+2230 FNVKADLATY
-2240 GKVIGGGVSIG
+2240 GKVMGGGVSIG
-2251 AIVGKKEYM
+2251 AIVGKKEFM

-2292 ALASAKAVLLHMKEQ
+2292 ALASSKASLLYMKEQ

-2313 NVSAMTERM
+2313 NISAMTERM
-2322 AKSLNAIFVKDGL
+2322 AKSLNDTFTKEGL

-2392 KTLLSSIDEL
+2392 KTLLSSVNEL
-2402 VAVGILSKEAVNGNH
+2402 VAVGILSKEGVNGNH
-2417 VVSSQS
+2417 VTNTKS
-2423 SFDKLNTPPVPGA
+2423 SFEKLNTPPVPGA

-2445 PAWYVADAS
+2445 PAWYVEDAS

-2459 LKIEI
+2459 LKIDI

>member
-1 MEAKKVNLITDSTI
+1 MEARNANLITDSTTE
-15 AYWKNILL
+15 YWKNILL
-23 DDVKL
+23 EDVKL

-38 KNSVDQGSLLRTQ
+38 KESVGQGSTLRTY
-51 FSADVTSKVKANIVG
+51 FSADVTSQIKAYTAK
-66 DNKIE
+66 DSIE
-71 AFFITALS
+71 SFLITALS
-79 ILLQRYT
+79 VLLQRYT
-86 NQIDIAFGL
+86 NQLDIAFGL

-101 NAHNNL
+101 NKQNNL
-107 ALFRNS
+107 SLFRNT
-113 IDPTTDF
+113 IAPTVDF
-120 TILNNQT
+120 NTLSNQT
-127 KEILA
+127 KKILA
-132 LHKANPY
+132 SNKANIY
-139 PTDKFLKDFNLVK
+139 PTDKFIKDFNLVK
-152 DNGENV
+152 ENGENAILDF
-158 VLDVVLAINS
+158 VLSINS
-168 IKDSAT
+168 QKDQSV
-174 ISNDTDATDAIEF
+174 ISKDISVTDAIEF
-187 VGSVY
+187 IGTVDSN
-192 SKSNIKVVLN
+192 SNIKVVLHL
-202 IAEEHIKFD
+202 ADEQFKLD
-211 LIFNENIFDK
+211 VVFNENIFDK
-221 ELIVQ
+221 D
-226 FMQHYKH
+226 
-233 IVPLLIE
+233 LIE
-240 QSSTAV
+240 QFMVHFKTLV
-246 GSINILS
+246 
-253 ETEQSR
+253 SR
-259 LLNEFNTPYAAYLRE
+259 LIEQPSTPVGNIDFLSKKERNTLLSDFNKPVVNYPKE
-274 KTIVDLLNEQAVKTP
+274 KTIVDLLNEQAAKTP
-289 NNIAVAYEEN
+289 NNTAVVYGST
-299 SLTYAELHKLSNQ
+299 SLTYDELHKLSNQ

-317 IKKHGAAKGDFA
+317 IKKHGASKGDFA
-329 CLILERSEW
+329 CLLLERSEW
-338 LIVSMMGILKA
+338 LIVSMMGIMKA

-354 PVDPNYPDE
+354 PVDPNYPVE

-378 DAAAIEEFNATCD
+378 DAAAIEEFKNTLDNYATED
-391 TYSTEEVKDIN
+391 VKNIELAPN
-402 LEPSDLIYIIY
+402 DLIYIIY

-434 FVNDDQ
+434 FVNDEP
-440 FYDFNETDVW
+440 FYDFNDTDVW

-464 MYGALF
+464 MYGALL

-510 IMGSLPTDDVD
+510 IMGSLPTEDVD

-619 LNRPELTDQ
+619 LNRPELTSQ

-633 PFEQGEKMYR
+633 PFEDGEKMYR
-643 SGDLVKRLSDG
+643 SGDLVKRLADG

-678 ESSIDAIA
+678 ESSIDAIS

-706 AYLLADGDK
+706 AYLLAEGKK
-715 PEISSIKQELF
+715 PEISSIKQELN
-726 DKLPEFMMPTF
+726 DKLPEFMVPTF

-752 DKEKLPEPEYLRS
+752 DKEKLPEPSYVRS
-765 SSDVIFRKPRTKTEK
+765 TSDVIFRKPRTKIEK

-828 TKLYQYT
+828 TKLYQHT
-835 TISGLSAFMGG
+835 TISALSEFMKGH
-846 DKKTA
+846 KKTA
-851 LFSNKRNVK
+851 LFSSKRKVK
-860 NKNKSKDVAIIAMSA
+860 NKNQSNDVAIVGMAG
-875 RFPGANTI
+875 RFPGVNTI
-883 DQFWDVLKNGRET
+883 DEFWDVLKNGKET
-896 ISFFTPEELDQ
+896 ISFFTKEELDQ
-907 SIPEATRKD
+907 SIPASLRND
-916 PLYVAARGIVPS
+916 PLYVAARGVVPS
-928 AKTFDARFFGL
+928 AKKFDARFFGL
-939 TPKFA
+939 TPKLA
-944 AAMDP
+944 EAMDP

-956 LAWEVLEESGHLPEH
+956 LAWEALEESGHLPEH

-989 KNILPNSEVVEAI
+989 KNVLPNSEVVESI
-1002 GQLQLDTANE
+1002 GQLQLDTVNE
-1012 KDYIASRTAYQL
+1012 KDYVASRTAYQL
-1024 DLKGPA
+1024 NLKGPA
-1030 VSIHSACSTSLLA
+1030 VSVHSACSTSLLA
-1043 IAEAVEAIRNGQ
+1043 IAEAVESIRNGH
-1055 CEIAVAGG
+1055 CEVALAGG
-1063 SSITAPMNSG
+1063 SSITAPINSG

-1088 RPFDAQARG
+1088 RPFDAQAKG

-1104 GAIILKDLEE
+1104 GVIVLKDLEE
-1114 AKKDGDIIYGVVKG
+1114 AKNDGDVIYGVVKG
-1128 VGINNDGGHKGSFT
+1128 VGINNDGGGKGSFT
-1142 APSAEGQANAIAA
+1142 APSAEGQANAIKS
-1155 AINDANISP
+1155 AIDNANISP
-1164 DTISYIETHGTATP
+1164 DTISYVEAHGTATP
-1178 LGDPIEVEG
+1178 LGDPIEIDG
-1187 LNLAFGEQEK
+1187 LNLAFGEQSK
-1197 RNFCGLGS
+1197 NNFCGLGS

-1217 GVAGIIKT
+1217 GVAGVIKT
-1225 VLAFNHKVIPP
+1225 ILAFNHKLIPP
-1236 SLGFDKPNPE
+1236 SLGYDKPNPV

-1259 LSDWNVKGQRRAG
+1259 LTDWNVEGPRRAG

-1283 HIVVEEY
+1283 HVVLEEY
-1290 EMEARTS
+1290 EMEEKTS

-1310 KTNTSLAG
+1310 KTETSLAG
-1318 YETVLK
+1318 FETVLK
-1324 KHIDAKPDLN
+1324 KQIDAKPELN
-1334 LADVAYTL
+1334 LADVAYSL

-1347 SFNNRRFIL
+1347 NFNNRRFIL
-1356 ASDTKDASAFLID
+1356 ASDTNDASEFLID
-1369 NDLKTTQSS
+1369 NDLKATQSS
-1378 VVKNIPSEIV
+1378 VVKNVPSEIV

-1410 VFREAVDTC
+1410 AFREAVDNC

-1432 EIIFQD
+1432 KIIFQD
-1438 ASSEEAENKLRDTR
+1438 ANSEDAENKLRDTR

-1469 MSWGIQ
+1469 MSWGIL

-1489 AHLAGIFSLE
+1489 AHLAGVFSLE

-1523 RIDQDSLEKILPKT
+1523 RIDQESLEKILPKT
-1537 LAIAAV
+1537 LSIAAI
-1543 NSAKLCVVSGEGDEI
+1543 NSVKLCVVSGEDDEI

-1590 EEFGDVVK
+1590 EEFRDVVK

-1623 VDPVYWTNHLRDT
+1623 VDAVYWTNHLRDT

-1683 VPKKEENSYHGVLKA
+1683 IPKNDENSYHGVLKA

-1742 IPKEITHLNADQ
+1742 IPKERTHLNADQ

-1823 ITFRQLNEDINTP
+1823 ITFRQLNEGINTP
-1836 ELLANYLDRNL
+1836 ELLANYLDKNL
-1847 PADVMA
+1847 PAEFMA

-1859 ADPQPVAAFNQVQQA
+1859 AVPQPVTAVNHVQQA
-1874 VPANYTTSATNQTAI
+1874 IPANYNTSATNQTAI

-1910 VAPAPQ
+1910 LAPAPQ
-1916 PVAVPNPAPAKVVN
+1916 PVTVPKPVPAKVVN
-1930 GSSTLDARSEQEKME
+1930 GSATLDARSEKEKLE

-1953 PRIERQST
+1953 PRIEKQST
-1961 GLDQAQS
+1961 GLDQEQS
-1968 QYLKDLTVR
+1968 QYLKDLTIK

-1988 AQNNRAKMA
+1988 AQDNRAKMA

-2010 ELVYPVVIG
+2010 ELVYPLVIG

-2159 YGTDESLQIIKD
+2159 YGTDESLQIIKE

-2193 IEFIKKVRELTTAEE
+2193 VEFIKNVRELTTKEE

-2240 GKVIGGGVSIG
+2240 GKVMGGGVSIG

-2292 ALASAKAVLLHMKEQ
+2292 ALASSKAALLHMKEQ

-2322 AKSLNAIFVKDGL
+2322 AKSLNATFAKDGL

-2402 VAVGILSKEAVNGNH
+2402 VAVGILSKEGLNGNH
-2417 VVSSQS
+2417 VASSQS

-2459 LKIEI
+2459 MKIDI